1 MRRDKIPIVGDFLLD
16 RMRLGHKPADV
27 LQGTRQRSSWR
38 SQARDPE
45 TLIHPAR
52 DSLKQ
57 YVRELW
63 QYSSLV
69 YLLLWRNIK
78 LRYHHTIIG
87 AAWAILQPLLTM
99 VIFSVLFGRLVKVPT
114 GGLPYPVFALSA
126 LVPWTYFVH
135 ALTLSTRCLI
145 EHQDLLTKVYFP
157 HLILPLVAV
166 LEAAIDFCMA
176 FMLLLPMM
184 LVYGIT
190 PSGHLLWLPLLMLLL
205 MATVLG
211 AGLWLAALNLKYR
224 DILNALPFM
233 TQVLLFVTPVA
244 YSSDLIPDAW
254 RTVYALNPLSGVME
268 GFRWTLLGNA
278 AVTGVSL
285 AVSILAGAFLL
296 VSGFIFFRSREDY
309 FADEV

>member
-1 MRRDKIPIVGDFLLD
+1 MRYKIPFVGDFLLYFT
-16 RMRLGHKPADV
+16 RLGNTPAIV
-27 LQGTRQRSSWR
+27 LPNRRERTPWR
-38 SQARDPE
+38 SPTSESE
-45 TLIHPAR
+45 TWIQPAR
-52 DSLKQ
+52 DSLNQ
-57 YVRELW
+57 YWRELW

-78 LRYHHTIIG
+78 LRYQDTIIG

-114 GGLPYPVFALSA
+114 GGLPYPIFALSA

-145 EHQDLLTKVYFP
+145 DHHDLLTKVYFP

-166 LEAAIDFCMA
+166 LEAGVDFCIA
-176 FMLLLPMM
+176 FALLLLMMLFYGVTPSWHVLLLPP
-184 LVYGIT
+184 LV
-190 PSGHLLWLPLLMLLL
+190 LLL
-205 MATVLG
+205 IATALG

-244 YSSDLIPDAW
+244 YSSDLIPEAW
-254 RTVYALNPLSGVME
+254 RTVYALNPLAGVME
-268 GFRWTLLGNA
+268 GFRWALLGNA
-278 AVTGVSL
+278 AVSGVAL
-285 AVSILAGAFLL
+285 AVSILVGTFLL
-296 VSGFIFFRSREDY
+296 VSGFVFFRSREDY
-309 FADEV
+309 FVDEV

>member
-1 MRRDKIPIVGDFLLD
+1 MRSKIPSVGAFLLD
-16 RMRLGHKPADV
+16 CTRTGPKHASVPQGHRERTPWHRLA
-27 LQGTRQRSSWR
+27 SN
-38 SQARDPE
+38 PE
-45 TLIHPAR
+45 ILIQPAR
-52 DSLKQ
+52 DSLHQ
-57 YVRELW
+57 YMGELW

-78 LRYHHTIIG
+78 LRYQHTIIG

-145 EHQDLLTKVYFP
+145 DHHDLLTKVYFP

-166 LEAAIDFCMA
+166 LEAAIDFLMA
-176 FMLLLPMM
+176 FTLLLLMM
-184 LVYGIT
+184 LFYGIT
-190 PSGHLLWLPLLMLLL
+190 PSWHLLLLPLLVLLL
-205 MATVLG
+205 MATALG
-211 AGLWLAALNLKYR
+211 AGLWFAALNLKYR

-244 YSSDLIPDAW
+244 YSSDLIPEAW

-268 GFRWTLLGNA
+268 GFRWALLGNA
-278 AVTGVSL
+278 AVSGVSL
-285 AVSILAGAFLL
+285 VVSILAGIFLL
-296 VSGFIFFRSREDY
+296 VSGFVFFRSREDY
-309 FADEV
+309 FVDEV